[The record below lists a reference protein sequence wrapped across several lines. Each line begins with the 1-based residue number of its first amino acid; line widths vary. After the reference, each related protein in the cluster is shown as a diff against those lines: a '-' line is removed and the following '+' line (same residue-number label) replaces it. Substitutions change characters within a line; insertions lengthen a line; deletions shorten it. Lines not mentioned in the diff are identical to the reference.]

1 MIDVTFEEL
10 SPITGQQEVI
20 VELTDTGLLTKLC
33 MGSGYYTDSSLVL
46 GSDAQ
51 IQYES
56 TLPRICIDKRHVDV
70 ENLVWYPFVFS
81 LDKAVIFPDE
91 GDTKR
96 MVWKVCE
103 IIDFTDDDV
112 KNYPNAIIRRKVDV
126 DNCIEFNAD
135 AFSNAFEKLYELN
148 LPKHKEIG

>member
-1 MIDVTFEEL
+1 MINETFEEV
-10 SPITGQQEVI
+10 SPITGEQEVI

-33 MGSGYYTDSSLVL
+33 MGSGYYTDSSLEL

-91 GDTKR
+91 SDNKK

-103 IIDFTDDDV
+103 IIDFTEDDI
-112 KNYPNAIIRRKVDV
+112 KNYPNARIKRKVDV
-126 DNCIEFNAD
+126 DNCIEFKAD
-135 AFSNAFEKLYELN
+135 AFTAAFEKLYQLN
-148 LPKHKEIG
+148 APKYREIG